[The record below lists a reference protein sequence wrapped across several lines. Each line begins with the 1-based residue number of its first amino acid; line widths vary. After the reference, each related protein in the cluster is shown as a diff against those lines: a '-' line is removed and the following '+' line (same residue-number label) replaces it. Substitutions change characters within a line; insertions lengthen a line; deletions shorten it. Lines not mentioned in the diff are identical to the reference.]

1 MSTKTKHSGRFITIE
16 GTEGVGKSTNV
27 AYISQR
33 IERAG
38 FELVLTREPG
48 GTVLAENIRELLLAP
63 SEEKMAVDT
72 ELLLV
77 FAARAQHLHQ
87 VIKPALARGAW
98 VLSDRFTDATYAYQG
113 FGRGIDLQR
122 ISELEAFV
130 QGSLR
135 PDLTILLDAPVQIG
149 LARAVARGKLDR
161 IEQEQ
166 QSFFER
172 VRQGYHQQME
182 KEPQRFAKI
191 DASLDLAGVEQQ
203 VDQLIRTR
211 LGI

>member
-27 AYISQR
+27 AYISKR
-33 IERAG
+33 IEGAG

-63 SEEKMAVDT
+63 SQEKMAVDT

>member
-27 AYISQR
+27 AYISKR

-130 QGSLR
+130 QGPLR

-172 VRQGYHQQME
+172 VREGYHQQME

-191 DASLDLAGVEQQ
+191 DASLDLAGVELQ